1 MNHSSQ
7 KLTLNMELEQAVLSL
22 RNSHLEA
29 EISVNQSDLVLDCS
43 FGQQWLG
50 ECLDPCNFHHATEL
64 GMSINQREKADS
76 LISQTSA

>member
-43 FGQQWLG
+43 FGQQ
-50 ECLDPCNFHHATEL
+50 
-64 GMSINQREKADS
+64 
-76 LISQTSA
+76 